1 MKTPMFCSPN
11 PFKDTNSQLIVSE
24 VKNMGVNFLVR
35 HILGSSSHTLTK
47 TEVVN
52 LIAALSNF
60 LAEEEIPKL
69 EKYSPI
75 GT

>member
-1 MKTPMFCSPN
+1 MKPPIYFTLNGMTYVP
-11 PFKDTNSQLIVSE
+11 
-24 VKNMGVNFLVR
+24 FLVSKNDAMGAKFY
-35 HILGSSSHTLTK
+35 ITDSSGIEIDCSLTK
-47 TEVVN
+47 NQIVN
-52 LIAALSNF
+52 LIAALSNY